1 MTSGVQLVRSADR
14 FATDWGWLDSRHSFS
29 FGQHY
34 DANNT
39 GFGVLLVSNEDV
51 VAPGAGFE
59 THPHRD
65 MEILTWVLE
74 GALTHADSIGN
85 GAPIRPG
92 EVQVMS
98 AGTGILH
105 SEHNHS
111 DARTHLLQIWIRPDR
126 HGLAPRY
133 DHRTI
138 DRAAMHNQLAEIAG
152 AKGGTGLVSLHQDVR
167 ILAADLEPE
176 TAIEHTLRPGRGL
189 WIQVTKGA
197 VRLGNLVLQQGDG
210 AAVEGEPA
218 VRLTAMH
225 PAQVL
230 LFDLH

>member
-1 MTSGVQLVRSADR
+1 MSSARGYADH
-14 FATDWGWLDSRHSFS
+14 GWLQSWHTFS
-29 FGQHY
+29 FADYHDPLHTGFRSLRVLNE
-34 DANNT
+34 DIIAAGT
-39 GFGVLLVSNEDV
+39 GFG
-51 VAPGAGFE
+51 